1 MNRATHLNSLATLST
16 QLHLLNL
23 FGADETLY
31 ESSHAVVSCRV
42 KPRLDAF
49 LGTRAEAGKTEEG
62 EVDVKKPSWGYR

>member
-1 MNRATHLNSLATLST
+1 MNRTRLDPLVTLSA

-23 FGADETLY
+23 FGADETPY

-49 LGTRAEAGKTEEG
+49 LGTRAGAGKNGGGGGRSEEA
-62 EVDVKKPSWGYR
+62 K